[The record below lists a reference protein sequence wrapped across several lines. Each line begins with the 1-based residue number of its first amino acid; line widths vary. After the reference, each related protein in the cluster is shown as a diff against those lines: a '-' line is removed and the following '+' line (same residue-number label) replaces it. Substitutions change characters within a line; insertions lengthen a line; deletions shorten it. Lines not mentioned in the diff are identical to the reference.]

1 VDALN
6 SVLQILVLADKDHN
20 RRLSNLESST
30 SIQLITKTTT
40 GNLTPGYEGQMVIN
54 TFDNNLKIYADSGW
68 RTLVSW

>member
-1 VDALN
+1 MDALN
-6 SVLQILVLADKDHN
+6 QILGILNVRTKDLTK
-20 RRLSNLESST
+20 RVSNLESST

>member
-1 VDALN
+1 MDSLN
-6 SVLQILVLADKDHN
+6 QILGILNVRTKDLTK
-20 RRLSNLESST
+20 RVSNLESST

-68 RTLVSW
+68 RTLASW

>member
-1 VDALN
+1 MDSLN
-6 SVLQILVLADKDHN
+6 QILGILNVRTKDLTK
-20 RRLSNLESST
+20 RVSNLESST

>member
-1 VDALN
+1 MDALN
-6 SVLQILVLADKDHN
+6 QILGILNVRTKDLTK
-20 RRLSNLESST
+20 RVSNLESST

-40 GNLTPGYEGQMVIN
+40 GNPAPGYEGQMVIN